1 MEQYSPVLGSF
12 TLLSA
17 VAPEPEVGC
26 TVELFVLAATREK
39 EQQKVV
45 ETVLSTFRTSESTA
59 NDTISGEVSLTTV
72 YNSLTEE
79 FEIKKSESGYRRF
92 VEAINEITEAKQ
104 EACSGDV
111 KPGVD
116 SVPRLVQ
123 EFRAALNA
131 TQRDLLK
138 LRTIFGRMLC
148 INDQIERQGSR
159 KRKRRLATV
168 SPGSDPIPCYMRT
181 PENCTCPPGGLNGSC
196 IFCPCEFFRCLDPKD
211 DWRPILG
218 FVADYYRQCLAFV
231 VDTTISMGDEIAAA
245 QEIIRSFIR
254 SEEEL
259 NETGCYILMPFND
272 VNDIIGES
280 EFV

>member
-1 MEQYSPVLGSF
+1 M
-12 TLLSA
+12 
-17 VAPEPEVGC
+17 APDPEVGC
-26 TVELFVLAATREK
+26 TIEVFVLAATREK

-45 ETVLSTFRTSESTA
+45 ETVQETLLLSTFR

-72 YNSLTEE
+72 YNSLTQE
-79 FEIKKSESGYRRF
+79 FQIKKSESGYRSF
-92 VEAINEITEAKQ
+92 MEAINEITEAKQ

-280 EFV
+280 EFM